1 MLLLVNQTEPDNS
14 GVVGSVGN
22 RKWGGGGGYS
32 SIPGGS
38 EAKFLQ
44 SQTAGLLAG
53 RKARRNLG
61 V

>member
-1 MLLLVNQTEPDNS
+1 MLLLMNQTEPDNS

-22 RKWGGGGGYS
+22 RKVGGGVGV
-32 SIPGGS
+32 IV
-38 EAKFLQ
+38 LQ

-53 RKARRNLG
+53 RKARRSLG